1 MSTITEIKLPAGFAN
16 LYALSDA
23 ERFPASQLAEG
34 LERESTLFWADFS
47 VADCFGISAIEDTFK
62 RCYFKT
68 SGYKVV
74 TELAVVLNHKI
85 WQWYGRAEEE
95 TDEGKKKYCEKVQDL
110 YNGYYEQVCA
120 WVDANLK
127 GDEATFFW
135 RVMD

>member
-1 MSTITEIKLPAGFAN
+1 MNAVEIKIPAELGA

-47 VADCFGISAIEDTFK
+47 VADRFGIKAIRETFANAHFET
-62 RCYFKT
+62 R
-68 SGYKVV
+68 GYKVV

-85 WQWYGRAEEE
+85 WEWYEKAENAN
-95 TDEGKKKYCEKVQDL
+95 DERKRKVCEFVQAL
-110 YNGYYEQVCA
+110 YNGYYDQVCA
-120 WVDANLK
+120 WVNDNLK